1 MTYRL
6 VKLRSGEE
14 LIAVVKGVNANTV
27 VVERPMQVRIATTHH
42 PVTGEVLRE
51 TTVLK
56 NWLSGTDEIECDIPR
71 DFIVTT
77 LVPNQKT
84 VDKYETEKEKEDEY
98 KELGLDISD
107 INELV
112 DKLAKQIGL
121 PSPENPEGN
130 KNPPLTGPT
139 GEEII
144 VMSFAIPKNIFEN
157 LVQSGI
163 LSDDLED
170 IPLDDFGFEEMEDDE
185 RDEGDEDWGN
195 NFSDWPEDLEDYL
208 GDG

>member
-1 MTYRL
+1 MTYRI

-56 NWLSGTDEIECDIPR
+56 SWLSGTNEIECDIPR

-77 LVPNQKT
+77 LIPNEKT
-84 VDKYETEKEKEDEY
+84 IEKYETEKEKEDQY
-98 KELGLDISD
+98 KELGLDLSD

-121 PSPENPEGN
+121 PSPENPDN
-130 KNPPLTGPT
+130 KMPPIPGA
-139 GEEII
+139 EEII

-157 LVQSGI
+157 LVESGI

-170 IPLDDFGFEEMEDDE
+170 IPLDDFGFEEVEDDE
-185 RDEGDEDWGN
+185 RTEENEDWGN
-195 NFSDWPEDLEDYL
+195 NFSDWSEDLEDYL

>member
-1 MTYRL
+1 MTYRI

-14 LIAVVKGVNANTV
+14 LIAVVKNVTEKTV
-27 VVERPMQVRIATTHH
+27 TVERPMQMRVATSHH

-51 TTVLK
+51 TIILK
-56 NWLSGTDEIECDIPR
+56 NWLTGTDQIDCDIPR

-77 LVPNQKT
+77 LVPNEKIT
-84 VDKYETEKEKEDEY
+84 GKYEEEKEKEDQY
-98 KELGLDISD
+98 KELGLDITE
-107 INELV
+107 INDLV

-121 PSPENPEGN
+121 PLPENPEGN
-130 KNPPLTGPT
+130 KNPPAIGPT

-185 RDEGDEDWGN
+185 RDEGDSDWGN

>member
-27 VVERPMQVRIATTHH
+27 VMERPMQVRIATTHH

-84 VDKYETEKEKEDEY
+84 VEKYETEKEKEDEY

-121 PSPENPEGN
+121 PSPENPEN
-130 KNPPLTGPT
+130 KKPPMIPGS
-139 GEEII
+139 EEVII
-144 VMSFAIPKNIFEN
+144 MSFAIPKNIFEN
-157 LVQSGI
+157 LVESGI

-185 RDEGDEDWGN
+185 RTEENEDWGN

>member
-1 MTYRL
+1 MTYRI

-14 LIAVVKGVNANTV
+14 LIAVVKGITSNMI

-56 NWLSGTDEIECDIPR
+56 NWLTGTDQIDCDVPR
-71 DFIVTT
+71 DFVVTT
-77 LVPNQKT
+77 LVPTQKMI
-84 VDKYETEKEKEDEY
+84 DKYETEKQKEDEY

-121 PSPENPEGN
+121 PTPEQPQDN
-130 KNPPLTGPT
+130 KKPPMMGD
-139 GEEII
+139 EII

-157 LVQSGI
+157 LVESGI

-170 IPLDDFGFEEMEDDE
+170 IPLDDFGFEEVEDDE
-185 RDEGDEDWGN
+185 RDEKNEDWGN
-195 NFSDWPEDLEDYL
+195 KFSDWSDDLEDYF
-208 GDG
+208 GDA